1 MTQGRSASTLNPFG
15 VVRRA
20 LGRLWGRDVMLYTG
34 GVSFYAML
42 AGAPGLAIL
51 VSVYSLLSTPEV
63 ATRQAESLALLLP
76 DSAQRL
82 FANELQRVAHAPLS
96 IVGTQ
101 GILAIVISLYA
112 AHRGVKALI
121 AGLSF
126 INEDSDSHSFLEF
139 NVTALLVFLAG
150 LGLLLI
156 SSTAFLAL
164 RIVLSALDPSV
175 AMRRDW
181 LAWQWLWAGA
191 GLTGGL
197 TLMYRYVMSA
207 SLVSWRAAIAGGVT
221 GAVLSLTAS
230 WACAFYVDRVA
241 RLGATYGSLAAVMVC
256 LIWIS
261 WNVNAAFFGGA
272 LATETE
278 LSLKHAVRLKRSR
291 TAKRPGSPKRPGGG
305 KPRTPPRRPR

>member
-1 MTQGRSASTLNPFG
+1 MTKGRAANTLNPIG

-20 LGRLWGRDVMLYTG
+20 LGRLWGRNVMLYTG

-63 ATRQAESLALLLP
+63 AARQAENLALLLP
-76 DSAQRL
+76 QSAQHL
-82 FANELQRVAHAPLS
+82 VANELQRVAHAPLS
-96 IVGTQ
+96 MVGAQ
-101 GILAIVISLYA
+101 GGVAVLIAVYA

-126 INEDSDSHSFLEF
+126 INADRDAKSFVQF
-139 NVTALLVFLAG
+139 NLMALIVFLAG

-156 SSTAFLAL
+156 SSTAFLIF

-175 AMRRDW
+175 TLSPGW
-181 LAWQWLWAGA
+181 LAGQWLWAGA
-191 GLTGGL
+191 GLIAGL

-207 SLVSWRAAIAGGVT
+207 APISWRSATTGGVT
-221 GAVLSLTAS
+221 GAALSLTAS
-230 WACAFYVDRVA
+230 WACAFYVERVA
-241 RLGATYGSLAAVMVC
+241 RLDATYGSVAAVVVC

-278 LSLKHAVRLKRSR
+278 LVIKRAR
-291 TAKRPGSPKRPGGG
+291 AGG
-305 KPRTPPRRPR
+305 PRRPGRRRR

>member
-1 MTQGRSASTLNPFG
+1 MSAGRASSLNPFG
-15 VVRRA
+15 LVRRA

-51 VSVYSLLSTPEV
+51 VSVYSLLSTPDV
-63 ATRQAESLALLLP
+63 ATRQAANLALLLP

-82 FANELQRVAHAPLS
+82 FADELQRVAQAPLS
-96 IVGTQ
+96 IVGFQ
-101 GILAIVISLYA
+101 GALAALISVYA

-126 INEDSDSHSFLEF
+126 INEDSESHSFLEF

-156 SSTAFLAL
+156 SSTAFLVIRIAVIAL
-164 RIVLSALDPSV
+164 NPDAALHPG
-175 AMRRDW
+175 W
-181 LAWQWLWAGA
+181 LAGQWLWAGA
-191 GLTGGL
+191 GLTAGL

-207 SLVSWRAAIAGGVT
+207 SLLTWRSAITGGIT

-230 WACAFYVDRVA
+230 WCCAFYVDRVA
-241 RLGATYGSLAAVMVC
+241 RLGATYGSVAAVMVC

-272 LATETE
+272 LATETD
-278 LSLKHAVRLKRSR
+278 LALKDR
-291 TAKRPGSPKRPGGG
+291 
-305 KPRTPPRRPR
+305 

>member
-1 MTQGRSASTLNPFG
+1 MTRGRAPTSVSPSTVNPLG
-15 VVRRA
+15 VIRRA
-20 LGRLWGRDVMLYTG
+20 FARLWGRDVMLYTG

-51 VSVYSLLSTPEV
+51 VSIYSLLSTPEI
-63 ATRQAESLALLLP
+63 AARQAENLALLLP
-76 DSAQRL
+76 DTAQRL
-82 FANELQRVAHAPLS
+82 FADELQRLARAPLT

-101 GILAIVISLYA
+101 GVLAIAISIYA

-126 INEDSDSHSFLEF
+126 INEDSDSHSFLEV
-139 NVTALLVFLAG
+139 NLMALTVFLAG
-150 LGLLLI
+150 LALLLI
-156 SSTAFLAL
+156 SSTGFLVV

-175 AMRRDW
+175 GRHSVWVAG
-181 LAWQWLWAGA
+181 QWLWAGG
-191 GLTGGL
+191 GLVGGL

-207 SLVSWRAAIAGGVT
+207 HLLSWRAAIVGGLT
-221 GAVLSLTAS
+221 GALMSLTAS

-241 RLGATYGSLAAVMVC
+241 RFGATYGSLAAVIVC

-272 LATETE
+272 LATETD
-278 LSLKHAVRLKRSR
+278 LAM
-291 TAKRPGSPKRPGGG
+291 
-305 KPRTPPRRPR
+305 RRR

>member
-1 MTQGRSASTLNPFG
+1 MTQGHASSTLNPFG
-15 VVRRA
+15 LLRRA
-20 LGRLWGRDVMLYTG
+20 VVRLWGRDVMLYTG

-76 DSAQRL
+76 ESAQRL
-82 FANELQRVAHAPLS
+82 FADELRRVAHAPLS
-96 IVGTQ
+96 IVGAQ
-101 GILAIVISLYA
+101 GVLAVLISVYA

-126 INEDSDSHSFLEF
+126 INEDNDSHSFLEF
-139 NVTALLVFLAG
+139 NVTAFLVFLAG

-156 SSTAFLAL
+156 SSTAFLVL
-164 RIVLSALDPSV
+164 RIVLSALDPTV
-175 AMRRDW
+175 ALRPGW
-181 LAWQWLWAGA
+181 LAGQWLWAGA

-197 TLMYRYVMSA
+197 TLMYRYVMSVR
-207 SLVSWRAAIAGGVT
+207 LISWRAAITGGVT

-278 LSLKHAVRLKRSR
+278 LGLKR
-291 TAKRPGSPKRPGGG
+291 PKNG
-305 KPRTPPRRPR
+305 KPRKSGRRPR

>member
-1 MTQGRSASTLNPFG
+1 MTGGRAFLTLNPFG
-15 VVRRA
+15 LIRRA
-20 LGRLWGRDVMLYTG
+20 LARLWGRNVMLYTG

-63 ATRQAESLALLLP
+63 ATRQAENLALLLP
-76 DSAQRL
+76 ESAQRL
-82 FANELQRVAHAPLS
+82 FADELQRVAHAPLS
-96 IVGTQ
+96 IVGAQ
-101 GILAIVISLYA
+101 GALAVLISLYA

-126 INEDSDSHSFLEF
+126 INEDTDSHSFLEF
-139 NVTALLVFLAG
+139 NITAFLVFLAG

-164 RIVLSALDPSV
+164 RIVLSALDPS
-175 AMRRDW
+175 AALHPGW

-221 GAVLSLTAS
+221 GAALSLAAS
-230 WACAFYVDRVA
+230 WSCAFYVDRVA

-278 LSLKHAVRLKRSR
+278 LGLKR
-291 TAKRPGSPKRPGGG
+291 T
-305 KPRTPPRRPR
+305 

>member
-1 MTQGRSASTLNPFG
+1 MSPGRSSPALNPFAI
-15 VVRRA
+15 VRRA

-51 VSVYSLLSTPEV
+51 VSIYSLLSTPEV
-63 ATRQAESLALLLP
+63 AARQAETLALLLP
-76 DSAQRL
+76 DTAQSL
-82 FANELQRVAHAPLS
+82 FSDELQRLAREPLT

-101 GILAIVISLYA
+101 GLLAIAISVYA

-126 INEDSDSHSFLEF
+126 INEDANDHSFLQF
-139 NVTALLVFLAG
+139 NLRALFVFSAG
-150 LGLLLI
+150 LAMLLI
-156 SSTAFLAL
+156 SSTAFLVV
-164 RIVLSALDPSV
+164 RIVLNALDPSV
-175 AMRRDW
+175 GRQAGW
-181 LAWQWLWAGA
+181 LVGQWLWAGA
-191 GLTGGL
+191 GLTAGL

-207 SLVSWRAAIAGGVT
+207 SLLSWRAAFAGGVT
-221 GAVLSLTAS
+221 GAVMSLAAS

-241 RLGATYGSLAAVMVC
+241 RLSATYGSVAAVVVC

-272 LATETE
+272 LATETD
-278 LSLKHAVRLKRSR
+278 LAL
-291 TAKRPGSPKRPGGG
+291 
-305 KPRTPPRRPR
+305 RPRPKKRASPRKPGPARQRR